1 MIFDLAI
8 VGSGFGGA
16 LLAMVARRLGKSV
29 LLLEQGSHPRFAIGE
44 STSPLMNLLIEEI
57 AHTYDLPRLLPLA
70 TYGAWK
76 THYPELGVGLKRGFT
91 YYGTQPGERLL
102 VAASPGD
109 ACADTHWLRADVDH
123 FLVKEAIALGVAYQE
138 NTPLTRHE
146 HIGDI
151 WHLNEHTAYFLVDA
165 TGPGKLWSK
174 DVGFAGYPKTEALY
188 SHFVRVKGAS
198 LLCASLPQPLPS
210 PETLV
215 PRGEGRGVEE
225 GRGVRGVGSPPSF
238 PPTKEGFRRR
248 EGAGGRDAHRRE
260 AYPYP
265 PDAAASHYVF
275 PGGWMWIL
283 PFDNGVTSAGFAV
296 ESWLAD
302 ELQLSEGNQ
311 AAWERFLVRFP
322 AIQAQFAAAKPI
334 EKWHYARKLSYR
346 AANAVGEGYLR
357 LPSAAGFI
365 DPLYS
370 TGMPLTLLGIQRI
383 AKLLTEG
390 VTPGGLAAY
399 EATTFAE
406 LDWVAEFIAA
416 NYAAF
421 ADFPRFVDT
430 TMFYFAAASF
440 SELARRTGRSD
451 LVKGYLLT
459 QNPQFRQSFQAWKQN
474 KIPLTDAIAPWN
486 AAGLADKGKNNL
498 YGMDLEDVAKSAAKL
513 EKTEAEMREIIATA
527 DWAQCE

>member
-1 MIFDLAI
+1 MTFDLAI

-91 YYGTQPGERLL
+91 YYGMQPDEHLL

-123 FLVKEAIALGVAYQE
+123 FLVKEALALGVVYYD

-146 HIGDI
+146 RLGGL
-151 WHLNEHTAYFLVDA
+151 WHLNEHTTHFLVDA
-165 TGPGKLWSK
+165 TGPGKLWSE
-174 DVGFAGYPKTEALY
+174 DVGFDNYPKTEAFY
-188 SHFVRVKGAS
+188 SHFVGVK
-198 LLCASLPQPLPS
+198 P
-210 PETLV
+210 
-215 PRGEGRGVEE
+215 
-225 GRGVRGVGSPPSF
+225 
-238 PPTKEGFRRR
+238 
-248 EGAGGRDAHRRE
+248 AGLISGKL
-260 AYPYP
+260 PYP
-265 PDAAASHYVF
+265 PDTAASHYVF

-302 ELQLSEGNQ
+302 ELELAGKRHG
-311 AAWERFLVRFP
+311 AWSRFLARFP
-322 AIQAQFAAAKPI
+322 AIQAQFCDAQPI
-334 EKWHYARKLSYR
+334 EKWYYAPKLSYR
-346 AANAVGEGYLR
+346 AQNVVGDGYLR

-383 AKLLTEG
+383 AALIKHDKLHSPEL
-390 VTPGGLAAY
+390 LAYY
-399 EATTFAE
+399 EAQTFAE
-406 LDWVAEFIAA
+406 LDWVAEFIGA
-416 NYAAF
+416 NYASF

-451 LVKGYLLT
+451 LAKGYLLT
-459 QNPQFRQSFQAWKQN
+459 KNVAFRANFHAWQQN
-474 KIPLTDAIAPWN
+474 KLSLTDAIAPWN
-486 AAGLADKGKNNL
+486 AVGLADKSKNNL
-498 YGMDLEDVAKSAAKL
+498 YGVDLEDVAKSAAKL
-513 EKTEAEMREIIATA
+513 EKTEAEMRKIIATA
-527 DWAQCE
+527 DWAQC

>member
-1 MIFDLAI
+1 MTFDLAI
-8 VGSGFGGA
+8 VGSGFGGS

-29 LLLEQGSHPRFAIGE
+29 LLLERGSHPRFAIGE
-44 STSPLMNLLIEEI
+44 STSPLMNLLIEEL

-70 TYGAWK
+70 TYGTWK

-109 ACADTHWLRADVDH
+109 PCADTHWLRADVDH
-123 FLVKEAIALGVAYQE
+123 FLVKEAIALGAEYHE

-146 HIGDI
+146 YTGGL
-151 WHLNEHTAYFLVDA
+151 WHLNEHTARFLVDA
-165 TGPGKLWSK
+165 TGPGKLWSN
-174 DVGFAGYPKTEALY
+174 DVSFAGYPKTEALY
-188 SHFVRVKGAS
+188 SHFVGVRGAS
-198 LLCASLPQPLPS
+198 ASLPGLTSLPPAPSLRLKPNFVGAKGGGGPTPTRSSSPLPS
-210 PETLV
+210 S
-215 PRGEGRGVEE
+215 PRSGNKSEGRG
-225 GRGVRGVGSPPSF
+225 R
-238 PPTKEGFRRR
+238 
-248 EGAGGRDAHRRE
+248 GRDV
-260 AYPYP
+260 PYP

-302 ELQLSEGNQ
+302 ELELAGKRHG
-311 AAWERFLVRFP
+311 AWERFLARFP
-322 AIQAQFAAAKPI
+322 AIQAQFADAQPV
-334 EKWHYARKLSYR
+334 EKWHYAPKLSYR
-346 AANAVGEGYLR
+346 AQNVVGDGYLR

-383 AKLLTEG
+383 AALIQHDKLQSPEL
-390 VTPGGLAAY
+390 LAHY

-406 LDWVAEFIAA
+406 LDWVAEFIGA

-451 LVKGYLLT
+451 LAKGYLLT
-459 QNPQFRQSFQAWKQN
+459 QNERFRANFHAWQQGMLS
-474 KIPLTDAIAPWN
+474 LTDAIAPWN
-486 AAGLADKGKNNL
+486 AAGLADPSKDNL
-498 YGMDLEDVAKSAAKL
+498 YGVDLEDVVKGASKL
-513 EKTEAEMREIIATA
+513 EKTEEELREIVATA
-527 DWAQCE
+527 DWAQC

>member
-1 MIFDLAI
+1 MTFDLAI

-76 THYPELGVGLKRGFT
+76 THYLELGVGLKRGFT
-91 YYGTQPGERLL
+91 YYGMQPGERLL

-123 FLVKEAIALGVAYQE
+123 FLVKEALALGVVYRE
-138 NTPLTRHE
+138 NTMISCGRQPRR
-146 HIGDI
+146 GDPHALYWKI
-151 WHLNEHTAYFLVDA
+151 QLNGDQLKKGWMHQRNGEEVFEASFLIDA

-188 SHFVRVKGAS
+188 SHFVGVKPAG
-198 LLCASLPQPLPS
+198 
-210 PETLV
+210 LV
-215 PRGEGRGVEE
+215 SGDTV
-225 GRGVRGVGSPPSF
+225 
-238 PPTKEGFRRR
+238 
-248 EGAGGRDAHRRE
+248 
-260 AYPYP
+260 YP

-302 ELQLSEGNQ
+302 ELELAGKRHG
-311 AAWERFLVRFP
+311 AWERFLARFP
-322 AIQAQFAAAKPI
+322 QIQAQFADAKPI
-334 EKWHYARKLSYR
+334 QKWHYAPKLSYR
-346 AANAVGEGYLR
+346 AANVVGDGYLR

-383 AKLLTEG
+383 AALIKHDKLHSSEL
-390 VTPGGLAAY
+390 LARY

-416 NYAAF
+416 NYASF

-451 LVKGYLLT
+451 LAKGYLLT
-459 QNPQFRQSFQAWKQN
+459 QSPKFRANFHAWQQN
-474 KIPLTDAIAPWN
+474 KLSLTDAIAPWN
-486 AAGLADKGKNNL
+486 AAGLADKSKNNL
-498 YGMDLEDVAKSAAKL
+498 YGVDLEDVAKSAAKL
-513 EKTEAEMREIIATA
+513 EKTEEEMRAIIATA
-527 DWAQCE
+527 DWAKCE